1 MIAVKI
7 LEKLLKEKY
16 DNRPFFFGV
25 EKANEE
31 IYHIHK
37 ALEEL
42 EQIENK
48 YLKDKRENY

>member
-1 MIAVKI
+1 MIAIKI

-31 IYHIHK
+31 IYQIHK

-42 EQIENK
+42 EKIESK
-48 YLKDKRENY
+48 ELTKEKI